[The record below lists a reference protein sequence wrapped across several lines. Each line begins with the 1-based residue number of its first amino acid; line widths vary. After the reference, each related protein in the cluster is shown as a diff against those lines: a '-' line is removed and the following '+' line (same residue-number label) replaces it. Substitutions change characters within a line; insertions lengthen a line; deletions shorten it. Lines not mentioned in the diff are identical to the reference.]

1 VYIEVIE
8 GELFMK
14 RMKPVFYIFLLI
26 AEADKRKSFCRI
38 ALVMAF
44 PTVAFIIMV
53 IAFVIGLSMVI

>member
-1 VYIEVIE
+1 
-8 GELFMK
+8 MK